1 MANWPAREMFAAG
14 KTANI
19 RNSAKVRPDRRHS
32 MVMMMCVVMMMVV
45 MMVMMERGFLDRR

>member
-1 MANWPAREMFAAG
+1 MFAAG